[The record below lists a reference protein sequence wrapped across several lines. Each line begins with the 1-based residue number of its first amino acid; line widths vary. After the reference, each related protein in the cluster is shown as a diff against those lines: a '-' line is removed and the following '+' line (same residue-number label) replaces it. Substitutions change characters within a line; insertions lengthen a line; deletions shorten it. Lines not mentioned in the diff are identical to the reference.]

1 MEKPFYPAVDQ
12 NKVKSI
18 PMSKILLLLL
28 TLWTGFSYLNA
39 QEVARD
45 DDQQVAQWRGPGRD
59 G

>member
-45 DDQQVAQWRGPGRD
+45 DDQQVA
-59 G
+59 